1 MRRLRGVIILLLTLA
16 LAGCGT
22 IHPALYP
29 TSKPTLDLSATQD
42 PRYLTA
48 LAPLA
53 TPSPTPTLTPDPAQP
68 WGSYAGPRLPAATA
82 IPSPVEKISVPD
94 EVRIL
99 ALLGTDSSA
108 PFISRTD
115 EVLLVIYHPRLA
127 KAALLSLPPDLL
139 VYIPGYTM
147 QRLGVAYAVSGARGF
162 QRTIQYNLGIRPDSW
177 AFVHYDDFARF
188 IDDLGGIQATI
199 LEPVVNLCGGIPEG
213 TWLLNGQQALCYATF
228 RIGADEP
235 ARNRRQQEILRLTL
249 ERLITG
255 GNLVRL
261 PELWET
267 YAKTVDTNLTLDDLL
282 QSIPLALKFG
292 DPARMRYYTLLTDEL
307 PRWHYPS
314 EDRTEVFLPD
324 YSALRALVQDALA
337 FVQEPAPLAER
348 VVTLQYELTVSP
360 TPSDTPTATE
370 TFTPTFTSTA
380 TRTPY
385 PTRTYTRTMTFTPSS
400 TRTTTPT
407 RSQTPTVTQTPT
419 PTLSPTLTPTPS
431 ETPTPTPTLTS
442 TP

>member
-1 MRRLRGVIILLLTLA
+1 MQRFRGLFIILLALA

-29 TSKPTLDLSATQD
+29 TSNPTLDLSATQD

-48 LAPLA
+48 LAPRT
-53 TPSPTPTLTPDPAQP
+53 TPSPTPTLTPDPARP

-82 IPSPVEKISVPD
+82 IPIPMETISVPG

-115 EVLLVIYHPRLA
+115 EVMLVIYHPRLA

-199 LEPVVNLCGGIPEG
+199 LEPVVGLCGGIPEG

-282 QSIPLALKFG
+282 QNIPLALKFG
-292 DPARMRYYTLLTDEL
+292 DPSRMRYYTLLTDEL

-324 YSALRALVQDALA
+324 YSALRALVQEALA

-360 TPSDTPTATE
+360 TASDTPTATN
-370 TFTPTFTSTA
+370 TFTPTFTPTA

-385 PTRTYTRTMTFTPSS
+385 PTRTYTRTMTFTPTL
-400 TRTTTPT
+400 TRTT
-407 RSQTPTVTQTPT
+407 
-419 PTLSPTLTPTPS
+419 TLTPTPS
-431 ETPTPTPTLTS
+431 STLTPSLTASQTPTISFTPTFTPTLTL